1 MKRPQ
6 ARARE
11 LHALLHEYSH
21 QYHVLDAPTISDFDY
36 DALFHELVALE
47 EKHPELLTPDSPT
60 LRVGAPPLD
69 GFQQVKHVVPMLS
82 LGNAFSEEEL
92 NDFDRRVRDRL
103 DMSDNDESVV
113 YVAEPKLDGLA
124 VSLRYENGI
133 FVQGATRG
141 DGQTG
146 ENVTDNLRTIEMIP
160 LKLRTDKPPAVLEAR
175 GEVFMSKASFDALN
189 ETMVRSDGKAF
200 VNPRN
205 AAAGSLRQ
213 LDSRKTSERQLS
225 IYLYGLGEVVGAVAP
240 DNQLDTLHWLAELGF
255 PINDETQRCDGIKAC
270 YEFYQSLGERRAN
283 LGYEIDGVV
292 FKVDNF
298 KQQQE
303 LGFVSR
309 APRWAIAQK
318 FPAEEAE
325 TVMNSVEFQVGRTGA
340 LTPVAR
346 LEPVFVGGVTLS
358 NATLHNMDEIERKD
372 VRVGDTVIVRR
383 AGDVIP
389 EVARVNLDKRKK
401 GARRIKLPAKC
412 PVCGSA
418 VLNDDT
424 EVKARCTGGMVC
436 DAQRREGIKHF
447 ASRRA
452 MDIDGLGD
460 KLVEQLSDA
469 GLINTY
475 SDLYTFC
482 LLYTSPSPRD

>member
-1 MKRPQ
+1 VKGPE

-82 LGNAFSEEEL
+82 LGNAFSEDEL

-103 DMSDNDESVV
+103 DMSDNAEPVV
-113 YVAEPKLDGLA
+113 YTAEPKLDGLA

-141 DGQTG
+141 DGKTG

-160 LKLRTDKPPAVLEAR
+160 LKLRTDNPPAVLEVR

-240 DNQLDTLHWLAELGF
+240 DNQLDTLHWLVELGF
-255 PINDETQRCDGIKAC
+255 PVNDETKRCDGIKAC
-270 YEFYQSLGERRAN
+270 YEMVWF
-283 LGYEIDGVV
+283 
-292 FKVDNF
+292 
-298 KQQQE
+298 
-303 LGFVSR
+303 SR
-309 APRWAIAQK
+309 STISS
-318 FPAEEAE
+318 
-325 TVMNSVEFQVGRTGA
+325 NSKSWVLCPVRHVGR
-340 LTPVAR
+340 
-346 LEPVFVGGVTLS
+346 S
-358 NATLHNMDEIERKD
+358 RKSFPPK
-372 VRVGDTVIVRR
+372 RR
-383 AGDVIP
+383 
-389 EVARVNLDKRKK
+389 KR
-401 GARRIKLPAKC
+401 
-412 PVCGSA
+412 S
-418 VLNDDT
+418 
-424 EVKARCTGGMVC
+424 
-436 DAQRREGIKHF
+436 
-447 ASRRA
+447 
-452 MDIDGLGD
+452 
-460 KLVEQLSDA
+460 
-469 GLINTY
+469 
-475 SDLYTFC
+475 
-482 LLYTSPSPRD
+482 